1 MTSEMDRK
9 AFLTRAGV
17 GAIAA
22 GSLPLLE
29 AEGAFGAAP
38 SSGQRAYEFVA
49 VSQAPLTGDGKLPR
63 MFARGAGVFKPDAG
77 FVHGGGTFFVFDFKT
92 AGFPKQLLAA
102 GDWTPT
108 EFRSYDTKGLKPY
121 GTTQPAI
128 LEMIA
133 DFEGFASGATL
144 RVVCSVS
151 AQGPPGVGEE
161 EGYELSGTP
170 FGTFSQFGGLSY
182 LGLEGSTIDRG
193 A

>member
-1 MTSEMDRK
+1 M
-9 AFLTRAGV
+9 
-17 GAIAA
+17 
-22 GSLPLLE
+22 
-29 AEGAFGAAP
+29 
-38 SSGQRAYEFVA
+38 QRTCRSVA
-49 VSQAPLTGDGKLPR
+49 VSQAPPTADGKLPR
-63 MFARGAGVFKPDAG
+63 IFARGAGVFKPDAR
-77 FVHGGGTFFVFDFKT
+77 FVHGGGTFFVFDQNT
-92 AGFPKQLLAA
+92 VGFPKQLLAA
-102 GDWTPT
+102 GDWSPK
-108 EFRSYDTKGLKPY
+108 EFVSYDTKGAQPY

-151 AQGPPGVGEE
+151 AAGPQGNVGEE

-170 FGTFSQFGGLSY
+170 FGTFSQFAGLSY